1 MAALANTIFT
11 ALIAQPLYTLYRRG
25 PSIAGYGW
33 WEGASDEDIC
43 SRLTGVNAEF
53 WRAGPASS
61 AMCSELIDRKF
72 DAFVIGTLGVVAIG
86 TLGLLV
92 AASFCRC
99 VLVDP
104 LVGAFSHPRKQQQ
117 QRRDNDDDE

>member
-1 MAALANTIFT
+1 MAALASTIFAT
-11 ALIAQPLYTLYRRG
+11 LVAQPLEILYRRG

-43 SRLTGVNAEF
+43 SQLTGVNAEF
-53 WRAGPASS
+53 WRTGPASS
-61 AMCSELIDRKF
+61 AMCHELIGRKC
-72 DAFVIGTLGVVAIG
+72 DAFIIGTLGVVAVG

-104 LVGAFSHPRKQQQ
+104 LVGAFSHRPRAAHAAATP
-117 QRRDNDDDE
+117 